1 MRRTAPLLLCLLFAG
16 LAGAQDAQPL
26 RVIMFGGHPDDCD
39 IKAGGTAARYAA
51 AGHKVK
57 YVAVTNGDA
66 GHQSQG
72 GGALARRRMGEARE
86 SARRA
91 ASFASP
97 WRRLA
102 SAPPPV
108 VWWPAS
114 PLVTATNFTWCPA
127 AA

>member
-1 MRRTAPLLLCLLFAG
+1 MRRVVVLCLMWAG
-16 LAGAQDAQPL
+16 LAPAQEAPPV

-72 GGALARRRMGEARE
+72 GGALARRRMGEAQE

-91 ASFASP
+91 GIEYEVLDNHDAELLPFFVELAG
-97 WRRLA
+97 RLR
-102 SAPPPV
+102 SLR
-108 VWWPAS
+108 S
-114 PLVTATNFTWCPA
+114 RG
-127 AA
+127 